1 MYLYHNANKAR
12 CWEQGIEKKK
22 KKKMV
27 DEVIVSIGGKY
38 PFN

>member
-12 CWEQGIEKKK
+12 CWEPGFEKKK
-22 KKKMV
+22 TTKIV